1 MLLTVAQFRD
11 RVAHHRADLI
21 RDLQQ
26 QTGRYGDEEKQAWDA
41 SLRQL
46 SRAFQADAFKP
57 LHLYFGSRG
66 SLSLEYQLPASSSWC
81 DAVLLGAHES
91 RPSAVIIELK
101 NWQTRGDEPGSFE
114 GLMRRQ
120 GVQALHPSDQV
131 RGYSEYC
138 RRFHSA
144 VQDHHAAVH
153 GCVLGTRDRWTAAY
167 SAEPNRQ
174 IAEAYPLFSTEQ
186 DDIDRAF
193 PSYFADRLTEP
204 NAEFARAFENG
215 GYRQQRGFVAQIGAQ
230 ILDPSSSPFELLD
243 GQRTAFAEVRATV
256 QHTFVRRQ
264 AATATKRVVIVKGPP
279 GSGKSAIA
287 ARLWASLVTD
297 NALPDG
303 DVVLVTT
310 STAQNDNWTHLF
322 DKASEIGGA
331 WGAVRKATAFT
342 PITTQELGRLRKR
355 KGRTWL
361 RDGAQW
367 KSNLQELRDMPY
379 PFRSGSE
386 DDANLVSIV
395 DEAHALINP
404 EHNDGRGQHGFAGAA
419 GPQAYHIIRAS
430 RLSVFLLDPL
440 QGFRQQENTNI
451 EDIRTWSRELG
462 AGDPVEVSLEG
473 MQFRCAGSTE
483 YVRWAESLLSGASE
497 SECAETAARWHA
509 SSRTLL
515 AGGSAESRPTMDV
528 RVFDEPFS
536 MEAAIRER
544 ITAGSSARLVSS
556 YSRPWNTKGL
566 GAAHHIAPDQ
576 MDFHQRVV
584 MGGATRYWSRI
595 WNYVPDGTD
604 YAAFV
609 SGHRSRRMQADPLS
623 EVGCPY
629 VVRGF
634 DYDYVG
640 MLWLDDLVWRN
651 GRWRVQVDHVHE
663 TGISRFTS
671 AARREQDEG
680 RYGAASQALLAR
692 VAQAYRILLTRG
704 LKGVYLWVS
713 DDETRAHLRAA
724 VGIEPPRPS

>member
-1 MLLTVAQFRD
+1 MLITVGQFRE
-11 RVAHHRADLI
+11 RVAHSRAALI
-21 RDLQQ
+21 RDLQE
-26 QTGRYGDEEKQAWDA
+26 QTGRYGDEEKQAWDV

-46 SRAFQADAFKP
+46 SRAFQAESFKP

-81 DAVLLGAHES
+81 DAVLLGAHAA

-144 VQDHHAAVH
+144 VQDHGATVH
-153 GCVLGTRDRWTAAY
+153 GCVLGTRERWTGAY
-167 SAEPNRQ
+167 SVEPNRR
-174 IAEAYPLFSTEQ
+174 IATEYPLFSTEQ
-186 DDIDRAF
+186 DDIDRVF
-193 PSYFADRLTEP
+193 PLYFAERLTEP
-204 NAEFARAFENG
+204 NEVFARAFETG

-230 ILDPSSSPFELLD
+230 ILDPNSSAFELLD

-256 QHTFVRRQ
+256 RDTFVRK
-264 AATATKRVVIVKGPP
+264 TANSTTKRVVIVKGPP

-297 NALPDG
+297 EQLPEG
-303 DVVLVTT
+303 DVVMVTT
-310 STAQNDNWTHLF
+310 STAQNDNWMHLF
-322 DKASEIGGA
+322 DKASEVGGSR
-331 WGAVRKATAFT
+331 GVVRKATGFT

-355 KGRTWL
+355 KGKKWL
-361 RDGAQW
+361 DDGSLWEA
-367 KSNLQELRDMPY
+367 NLRELREMRY
-379 PFRSGSE
+379 PFRSGAE
-386 DDANLVSIV
+386 DNANLVSIV

-419 GPQAYHIIRAS
+419 GPQAYHIMRAS

-440 QGFRQQENTNI
+440 QGFRQQENTTI
-451 EDIRTWSRELG
+451 ENLRTWSRALG
-462 AGDPVEVSLEG
+462 AGDPIEVSLEG

-483 YVRWAESLLSGASE
+483 YVRWVELLLSGAPAAA
-497 SECAETAARWHA
+497 CAQSATSWMGA
-509 SSRTLL
+509 SHLMMPRD
-515 AGGSAESRPTMDV
+515 AGERPSMDV
-528 RVFDEPFS
+528 RVFDDPAS
-536 MEAAIRER
+536 MESAVRER
-544 ITAGSSARLVSS
+544 ITAESSARLVSS
-556 YSRPWNTKGL
+556 YSRPWKTKGL
-566 GAAHHIAPDQ
+566 GAAHNINPAL
-576 MDFHQRVV
+576 MDFYEPY
-584 MGGATRYWSRI
+584 GAGKGAKHWSRI

-609 SGHRSRRMQADPLS
+609 SGHRSVRITDDPLA

-651 GRWRVQVDHVHE
+651 GQWRVQVEHVHE
-663 TGISRFTS
+663 TGVSRYTS
-671 AARREQDEG
+671 AAKKEQKVQARG
-680 RYGAASQALLAR
+680 NATLALLER
-692 VAQAYRILLTRG
+692 VAQSYRILMTRG
-704 LKGVYLWVS
+704 LKGVYVWVA
-713 DDETRAHLRAA
+713 DAETRAHLERCLRASA
-724 VGIEPPRPS
+724 GDE